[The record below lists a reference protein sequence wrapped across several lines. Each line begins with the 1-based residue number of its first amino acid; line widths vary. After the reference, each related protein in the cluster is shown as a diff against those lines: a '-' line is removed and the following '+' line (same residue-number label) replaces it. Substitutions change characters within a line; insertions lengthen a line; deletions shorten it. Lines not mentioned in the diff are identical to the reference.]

1 MGTKPRTLL
10 DIVGVGAF
18 IFILFMFLI
27 DGKYGFRYHVSY
39 INNDINK
46 VLWYQYGE
54 IVTSLKIKEIRS
66 PDPMSFFTDIEVDF
80 IHNGKLKTISLE
92 IENRK
97 SLKVSWLNIHS
108 NHFEHRGPSL
118 TPRSGSV
125 SPLQK
130 YNYTLEYNKYLI
142 SRAIYSVS
150 KYKNIKDVI
159 NSIPTLSDNP
169 YRTIKDIQ
177 CLKKDVI
184 DINCE
189 MVILPFLTC
198 VKSRN

>member
-1 MGTKPRTLL
+1 M
-10 DIVGVGAF
+10 F
-18 IFILFMFLI
+18 MLFMFLT

-46 VLWYQYGE
+46 VLWYQYGDL
-54 IVTSLKIKEIRS
+54 VTSLEIKEIRS

-80 IHNGKLKTISLE
+80 IHDGKLKTVSLE
-92 IENRK
+92 VEDRK

-125 SPLQK
+125 SSLQK
-130 YNYTLEYNKYLI
+130 YNYTLNYNKYLL
-142 SRAIYSVS
+142 SRAIFTVS
-150 KYKNIKDVI
+150 KYKNIKHQKI
-159 NSIPTLSDNP
+159 SMPTLSDNP
-169 YRTIKDIQ
+169 YNTIKEIQ

-184 DINCE
+184 DIHCE
-189 MVILPFLTC
+189 MR
-198 VKSRN
+198 KM